1 MAGSRDSDT
10 RDFDDFDVFD
20 VIVVGGG
27 HNGLVAAGHLARAGL
42 RVRLLE
48 RLGQVGGAAVS
59 AQAFDGVEVRL
70 SRYSYLVSLLPSR
83 IVEDL
88 GAAVRL
94 ARRRFSSYTPD
105 PATIGRSG
113 LLVGSH
119 SGHTFAAIG
128 AAGDERGFAEF
139 YRRCRLVTEPL
150 WPTLLEPLPTREQ
163 ARRKVVEAGGPDA
176 LAVWRAMVDEPI
188 GHTIAAAVRH
198 DLVRGVI
205 ATDALIGTFA
215 RIDDPSLRQN
225 ICFLYHV
232 LGGDWNVP
240 VGGMGS
246 VTAALAA
253 AAVRYGAEIAT
264 GADVYAVEPN
274 GEVRYRSGDE
284 EHRIRGRFVLA
295 GVTPAV
301 LAGLLGERPPPLA
314 QGSQVKVNMVL
325 RRLPCLHDSGV
336 TPEQAFAGTFH
347 VNETWTQL
355 DTAYSQAAAGQ
366 LPNPLP
372 CEAYCHSLTDPS
384 ILSAGLRDSGAQ
396 TMTVFGL
403 HTPHSLISD
412 SSPTSDASP
421 PRLTELVLASLN
433 SVLAEPI
440 QDVLLTDAQGRM
452 CVETTTTADLQRT
465 LQMTEGNIFHGAL
478 SWPFADDDDPLD
490 TPARRW
496 GVATGHERIM
506 LCGSGARRGGAVSG
520 IGGHNAAMAVLASL

>member
-1 MAGSRDSDT
+1 MALKKAKAV
-10 RDFDDFDVFD
+10 DV
-20 VIVVGGG
+20 VIVGGG
-27 HNGLVAAGHLARAGL
+27 HNGLVAAGYLARAGL

-59 AQAFDGVEVRL
+59 AQAFDGVDVRV
-70 SRYSYLVSLLPSR
+70 SRYSYLVSLLPPR

-88 GAAVRL
+88 GAAARL
-94 ARRRFSSYTPD
+94 ARRPFSSYTPD
-105 PATIGRSG
+105 PGTAGRTG

-119 SGHTFAAIG
+119 GAPAFAAIG

-139 YRRCRLVTEPL
+139 YRRCRLVTDRL
-150 WPTLLEPLPTREQ
+150 WPTLLEPLLTREQ
-163 ARRKVVEAGGPDA
+163 ARRRVLIGPREKEAAAAWHA
-176 LAVWRAMVDEPI
+176 LIDEPI
-188 GHTIAAAVRH
+188 GRAIADAVRN

-215 RIDDPSLRQN
+215 RVDDPSLRQN

-253 AAVRYGAEIAT
+253 AAVGHGAEITT
-264 GADVYAVEPN
+264 GADVYDVDPD
-274 GEVRYRSGDE
+274 GEVHYRSGDD
-284 EHRIRGRFVLA
+284 EHRIRGRFLLA

-301 LAGLLGERPPPLA
+301 LAGLLGERPPAFA

-325 RRLPCLHDSGV
+325 RRLPRLRDNNV
-336 TPEQAFAGTFH
+336 APEQAFAGTFH
-347 VNETWTQL
+347 INETWTQL
-355 DTAYSQAAAGQ
+355 DSAYSQAAAGQ

-384 ILSAGLRDSGAQ
+384 IVSAALRDSGAH

-403 HTPHSLISD
+403 HTPHSLITEADPQCLTD
-412 SSPTSDASP
+412 S
-421 PRLTELVLASLN
+421 VLASLN

-440 QDVLLTDAQGRM
+440 QDVLLSDAHGRP
-452 CVETTTTADLQRT
+452 CIETTTTADLQRI